1 MSLLR
6 LVLVT
11 RRFWPL
17 VGGAERVMAGL
28 GAELAGRVGAVTI
41 LTARWQPQWP
51 PEITFRG
58 VRVVRLPNPAQRV
71 WGTWQ
76 YIRAIRAWLDK
87 CSDRYDLVY
96 VSMLKHDAYA
106 ALKAAGRRVPVVLR
120 SEGAGLYG
128 DCHWQEQAR
137 GGGWVRRQ
145 CRRAQAIVAPSEAI
159 AEELLAAGYPGER
172 IHRIANGVGMPAP
185 FGPNHKADARAALEA
200 ANPRLHLAPG
210 APLAVYTGRLDRA
223 KGLTDLVAAWEEL
236 AARRP
241 QSRLW
246 LAGEGPYHKDL
257 EGQIEARGLSGR
269 VVLAGVFDSVDEL
282 LAAAD
287 VFVLPSEE
295 EGMSLALLEAMAAG
309 VPVVASDIPGNRN
322 LIAHGEQGLLVPVH
336 AVNMLRS
343 AIVEVWDRPEQ
354 ARQRSAAARELVAG
368 RYSLAKMA
376 DDHLALFERLLA
388 EKW

>member
-1 MSLLR
+1 LLR

-17 VGGAERVMAGL
+17 VGGAERIMAGL

-41 LTARWQPQWP
+41 LTARWQPLWP

-58 VRVVRLPNPAQRV
+58 TRVVRLPNPPQRV

-76 YIRAIRAWLDK
+76 YMRAVRIWLEQCPDH
-87 CSDRYDLVY
+87 YDLVY
-96 VSMLKHDAYA
+96 VSMLKHDAHA
-106 ALKAAGRRVPVVLR
+106 ALKAAARRRVPVVLR

-137 GGGWVRRQ
+137 GGGWIRRQ
-145 CRRAQAIVAPSEAI
+145 CRKAQAIVAPSQAI
-159 AEELLAAGYPGER
+159 EEELLAAGYPRER
-172 IHRIANGVGMPAP
+172 IHRIGNGVAIPAA
-185 FGPNHKADARAALEA
+185 FGPDQKVTARAALEA

-210 APLAVYTGRLDRA
+210 APLAIYTGRLDRA

-236 AARRP
+236 AVERP
-241 QSRLW
+241 QARLW
-246 LAGEGPYHKDL
+246 LAGEGPYGKDL
-257 EGQIEARGLSGR
+257 EEQIDARGLSGR

-309 VPVVASDIPGNRN
+309 VPVVAGDIPGNRN
-322 LIAHGEQGLLVPVH
+322 LITHGEQGLLVPVH

-343 AIVEVWDRPEQ
+343 AIVETWDRPDQ
-354 ARQRSAAARELVAG
+354 ARQRAAAARKLVAG
-368 RYSLAKMA
+368 RYSIAKMA
-376 DDHLALFERLLA
+376 DEHMTLFERLLA
-388 EKW
+388 EGK

>member
-1 MSLLR
+1 VKSLR

-17 VGGAERVMAGL
+17 VGGAERIMAGL
-28 GAELAGRVGAVTI
+28 GTELAGRVDAVTI

-58 VRVVRLPNPAQRV
+58 MRVVRLPNPPQRV

-76 YIRAIRAWLDK
+76 YMRAVRAWLEK
-87 CSDRYDLVY
+87 HPDRYDLVY

-106 ALKAAGRRVPVVLR
+106 ALKPSPRGVPVVLR
-120 SEGAGLYG
+120 AE
-128 DCHWQEQAR
+128 

-145 CRRAQAIVAPSEAI
+145 CRKAQAIVAPSQAI
-159 AEELLAAGYPGER
+159 EDELLAAGYPQQR
-172 IHRIANGVGMPAP
+172 IHRIANGVAIPAA
-185 FGPNHKADARAALEA
+185 FGPDFKASARTALEA

-236 AARRP
+236 AAQRP
-241 QSRLW
+241 QARLW
-246 LAGEGPYHKDL
+246 LAGEGPYHEDL

-287 VFVLPSEE
+287 VFVLPSQE

-322 LIAHGEQGLLVPVH
+322 LISHDQEGLLVPVH

-343 AIVEVWDRPEQ
+343 AIVQVWDRPDQ
-354 ARQRSAAARELVAG
+354 ARRRAAAARKLVAG

-376 DDHLALFERLLA
+376 DEHLTLFERLLGESYA
-388 EKW
+388 EA